1 MHEMSQE
8 ELKAEFCLND
18 IVLSQA
24 DGPALLVSLPDL
36 SELPWF

>member
-1 MHEMSQE
+1 MHEISRE

-24 DGPALLVSLPDL
+24 ARPPPLVFQPDL